1 MHDRSLFLV
10 QLRDPAE
17 AAAYERFAREVDYPY
32 ARSQSCLSGYEM
44 IRADVRLGPESPPA
58 DYVEILELADAA
70 DFETLYTRPAAAD
83 ITPRIM
89 AQLRMVG
96 GYVGEVIAAR
106 GSGPRER
113 TRATAFAQLA
123 DEGERRRFEEWLAAV
138 CVPAVAALDGISRVE
153 IVRLDRQLM
162 GKAPMYHY
170 AAVLDLVDPD
180 ALTRGERPQSPVA
193 QSDAFLV
200 SGPVVE

>member
-10 QLRDPAE
+10 QLRDPAG

-32 ARSQSCLSGYEM
+32 ARSQSCISGYEM
-44 IRADVRLGPESPPA
+44 IRADTRLGPELPSA
-58 DYVEILELADAA
+58 DYVEILELADAT

-83 ITPRIM
+83 ITPYIM

-96 GYVGEVIAAR
+96 GYVGEVTLTG
-106 GSGPRER
+106 GSRRER
-113 TRATAFAQLA
+113 TRAVLFAQLA
-123 DEGERRRFEEWLAAV
+123 DVGERGRFEEWLATTY
-138 CVPAVAALDGISRVE
+138 VPAVAAADGISRVE

-170 AAVLDLVDPD
+170 ATILDLADPD
-180 ALTRGERPQSPVA
+180 ALSRGERPQSPVA
-193 QSDAFLV
+193 RSDAFGI